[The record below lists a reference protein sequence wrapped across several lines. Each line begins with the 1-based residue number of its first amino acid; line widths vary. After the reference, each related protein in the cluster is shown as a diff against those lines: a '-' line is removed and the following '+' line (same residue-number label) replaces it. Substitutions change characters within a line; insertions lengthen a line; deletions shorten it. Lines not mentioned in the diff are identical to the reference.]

1 MFCDTTVSGNS
12 NSMNII
18 LLICLNYFELSN
30 RQVHNNCQ
38 MTEIKKIKSKKRI
51 KNKKFA
57 FPKSYILE
65 KTNRFLIGKS
75 NKKR

>member
-38 MTEIKKIKSKKRI
+38 MTEIKKIKSKK
-51 KNKKFA
+51 KNKKQKVCVSKELYFG
-57 FPKSYILE
+57 KNE
-65 KTNRFLIGKS
+65 LIFD
-75 NKKR
+75 R